1 MNKHTPGSLVARQC
15 ICNGEIAPR
24 QFCIENERRDRMD
37 GESWDDLYV
46 FFSGYFGSYGPH
58 VFAAAPEL
66 LEALELAID
75 TDGGTTYNGEDDEV
89 GERSCCG
96 EISYRPHR
104 HDCWVV
110 KARAAIRKAR
120 NEG

>member
-1 MNKHTPGSLVARQC
+1 MNKHTPGPLMARQC

-66 LEALELAID
+66 LEALESLID
-75 TDGGTTYNGEDDEV
+75 LCD
-89 GERSCCG
+89 
-96 EISYRPHR
+96 PHENNP
-104 HDCWVV
+104 DWLIP
-110 KARAAIRKAR
+110 ARAAIAKAKG
-120 NEG
+120 ETK